1 MGSRGG
7 RPGSSGSA
15 SLRLVCA
22 CLAVCLLLSSCP
34 PCEGRKLLAADE
46 EGGKQATHLEGDLV
60 LRVPPAPSTG
70 STGGGSVVAEE
81 AAAVAR
87 GFSASGRA
95 ARLMRSVP
103 SPGVGH

>member
-7 RPGSSGSA
+7 SSGCA
-15 SLRLVCA
+15 SLRLRRIVCA
-22 CLAVCLLLSSCP
+22 CLVLCLLLSRCP
-34 PCEGRKLLAADE
+34 PCESRKLLAADE
-46 EGGKQATHLEGDLV
+46 EGGKAATHFEGDLV

-70 STGGGSVVAEE
+70 TGGGSMVVP
-81 AAAVAR
+81 R

>member
-7 RPGSSGSA
+7 SRSGNA
-15 SLRLVCA
+15 SLRLRLACA
-22 CLAVCLLLSSCP
+22 CLALCLLLSSCP

-46 EGGKQATHLEGDLV
+46 EGREATHFEGDLV
-60 LRVPPAPSTG
+60 LRVPPAPIT
-70 STGGGSVVAEE
+70 GSVVVVEE
-81 AAAVAR
+81 AAVVVAR

>member
-1 MGSRGG
+1 MGSRD
-7 RPGSSGSA
+7 GSSSNA
-15 SLRLVCA
+15 SRRLRLVSVA
-22 CLAVCLLLSSCP
+22 CLALCLLLLSSCP
-34 PCEGRKLLAADE
+34 PCEARKLLAADE
-46 EGGKQATHLEGDLV
+46 EEGGKAMRFEGDLV

-70 STGGGSVVAEE
+70 TGGSSVV
-81 AAAVAR
+81 VAR

>member
-7 RPGSSGSA
+7 TPGSSGSA
-15 SLRLVCA
+15 SLRLRLVCA
-22 CLAVCLLLSSCP
+22 CLALCLLLSSCL

-70 STGGGSVVAEE
+70 TGGGSV
-81 AAAVAR
+81 VAR